1 MMMVETPLKRL
12 PSFLFLASRLMGPR
26 FMQQT
31 KQIIGVFGRIPS
43 ALVVL
48 FYCYEFV
55 LSLALGDVAIKLRSR
70 MPMHLLRLSPRQA
83 SDVNALSTTSRRIQ
97 LQAGFF
103 GSLNR

>member
-1 MMMVETPLKRL
+1 MLDETPLKRL

-70 MPMHLLRLSPRQA
+70 MPMQA
-83 SDVNALSTTSRRIQ
+83 SDVHGFRQPA
-97 LQAGFF
+97 AGYNCKRA
-103 GSLNR
+103 SLAR